1 MSARVFS
8 SNLPQLL
15 WLNSTLRYS
24 FQENFLS
31 LCFCRFQRNSM
42 YMHHCSHANLL
53 FSLPLCFPF
62 ECVCA
67 CVSDANFKDASC
79 HCSNDALISWNWP
92 KYNRNFH
99 SSESVPISLECI
111 AVHCTWA
118 HTHTH
123 SHLDDMCKVCCA
135 CFMDA
140 KWMLSKNETT
150 ECDAMQC
157 RVWVCRWMNLVSQYK
172 VV

>member
-1 MSARVFS
+1 MSARACFHAIYHSYYGWTVHCVTHFRKTFCHSVFVDF
-8 SNLPQLL
+8 NGI
-15 WLNSTLRYS
+15 
-24 FQENFLS
+24 
-31 LCFCRFQRNSM
+31 LCTCIIVHMPIS
-42 YMHHCSHANLL
+42 CSHSHSA
-53 FSLPLCFPF
+53 SHSS
-62 ECVCA
+62 VCA

-157 RVWVCRWMNLVSQYK
+157 RVWVCRWMNLVSQ
-172 VV
+172 